1 MRAEF
6 QPTVILSLTCR
17 STQVNAFAVKPIPFS
32 ANCDIAAAAAASR
45 DRDGGLR
52 MANYHIIAIKSI
64 ALKA

>member
-1 MRAEF
+1 
-6 QPTVILSLTCR
+6 
-17 STQVNAFAVKPIPFS
+17 VKPIPFS

-52 MANYHIIAIKSI
+52 MANYHIIAIKAI